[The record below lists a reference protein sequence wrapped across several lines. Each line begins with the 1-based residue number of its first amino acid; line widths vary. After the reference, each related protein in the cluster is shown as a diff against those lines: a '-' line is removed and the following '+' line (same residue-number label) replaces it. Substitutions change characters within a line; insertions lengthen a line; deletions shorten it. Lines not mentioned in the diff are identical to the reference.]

1 MVFVFSF
8 WFISLKYNNFQD
20 HPSCL
25 KWKDFILFNG
35 WTIFHW
41 NIYRCVCIYI
51 YIYIYIYHIFFIHS
65 STDGYLSCFHV
76 LAIVNSAAVNIEVH
90 ICLQINNLIR
100 ELLKL
105 VKADIGCQ
113 TETQFTVSFVFLLLL
128 FLEIH
133 STDVQGR
140 SL

>member
-1 MVFVFSF
+1 MED
-8 WFISLKYNNFQD
+8 K
-20 HPSCL
+20 
-25 KWKDFILFNG
+25 
-35 WTIFHW
+35 T
-41 NIYRCVCIYI
+41 
-51 YIYIYIYHIFFIHS
+51 
-65 STDGYLSCFHV
+65 
-76 LAIVNSAAVNIEVH
+76 AVNIGVR
-90 ICLQINNLIR
+90 ICLQINNLIK

-105 VKADIGCQ
+105 VKADTGCQ

>member
-1 MVFVFSF
+1 MERFRTFL
-8 WFISLKYNNFQD
+8 WLDNIPLKY
-20 HPSCL
+20 
-25 KWKDFILFNG
+25 I
-35 WTIFHW
+35 
-41 NIYRCVCIYI
+41 CVCIYI
-51 YIYIYIYHIFFIHS
+51 S
-65 STDGYLSCFHV
+65 TTSSLSTDGYLSCFHV
-76 LAIVNSAAVNIEVH
+76 LAIVNSAAVNIGVR
-90 ICLQINNLIR
+90 ICLQINNLIK

-105 VKADIGCQ
+105 VKADTGCQ

>member
-1 MVFVFSF
+1 MAEQYS
-8 WFISLKYNNFQD
+8 I
-20 HPSCL
+20 
-25 KWKDFILFNG
+25 
-35 WTIFHW
+35 
-41 NIYRCVCIYI
+41 NIYIYTHTYI
-51 YIYIYIYHIFFIHS
+51 YIYPIFFIHS
-65 STDGYLSCFHV
+65 SIDGYLGCPHV
-76 LAIVNSAAVNIEVH
+76 LAVVNSAAVNTGVH

-105 VKADIGCQ
+105 VKAATGCQ

-133 STDVQGR
+133 STDVQGG

>member
-1 MVFVFSF
+1 MWYLFFLSDLF
-8 WFISLKYNNFQD
+8 LLSITTSRTIHLASNGKISYFLMAGQY
-20 HPSCL
+20 S
-25 KWKDFILFNG
+25 
-35 WTIFHW
+35 TE
-41 NIYRCVCIYI
+41 V
-51 YIYIYIYHIFFIHS
+51 YIYIYIYHIFFVHS
-65 STDGYLSCFHV
+65 FTDGYLSCFHV

>member
-1 MVFVFSF
+1 M
-8 WFISLKYNNFQD
+8 
-20 HPSCL
+20 
-25 KWKDFILFNG
+25 
-35 WTIFHW
+35 
-41 NIYRCVCIYI
+41 
-51 YIYIYIYHIFFIHS
+51 YHVFIHS
-65 STDGYLSCFHV
+65 AFDGHLGCLYV
-76 LAIVNSAAVNIEVH
+76 LTVNSAAVNIEVH

-133 STDVQGR
+133 STDVQDR